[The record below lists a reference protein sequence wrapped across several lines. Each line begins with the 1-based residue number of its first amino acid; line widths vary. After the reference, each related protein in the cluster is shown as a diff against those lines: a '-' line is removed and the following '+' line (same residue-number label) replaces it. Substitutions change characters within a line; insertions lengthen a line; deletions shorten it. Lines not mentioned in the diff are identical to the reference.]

1 MSDLNS
7 ISRLQEEQ
15 EKSLKHCEAM
25 IEKWEKFKEDYET
38 VEKLLTDLPKKLTHD
53 VMVPISPLAY
63 MPGHLIHTNEIM
75 VLLGDN
81 WFAERSAT
89 QAVEIAKRR
98 LKSVE
103 EYLANLHKEHENI
116 LSHMA
121 FTTDVVNVQKQN
133 DYQEIKEELTEKDKQ
148 RQGKKSRR
156 LAHQKATK
164 DCVKK
169 VDLQRNPTSRATRS
183 KEDENL
189 FARLEELEKREQIN
203 KNELENE
210 QYFVESCNTNRK
222 NESTRTEETHASFR
236 SESPTSASSDTS
248 NRSRQEPVAKPRAT
262 NARRTKSVQN
272 GTEETRNRAKIQMIQ
287 NGRV

>member
-1 MSDLNS
+1 
-7 ISRLQEEQ
+7 
-15 EKSLKHCEAM
+15 M